1 MMNRI
6 LDVRRRFAA
15 LCAAAFVLAA
25 AASPSLAQAPSA
37 AFAPTVIDDP
47 SVAQRY
53 AQTITADELA
63 AHLYVFASDYF
74 EGREATAPGQKLAAK
89 YLASQYRLTGLTP
102 MGTFQTDDERDLKR
116 YLQPFTV
123 YGNELEAADLEVIVN
138 GESVARTEFGLG
150 RHDGSSYL
158 MFGTIPDVRAEVVFA
173 GYGISD
179 GAYDDF
185 AALSDAGVSSAGKW
199 LLVLGGEPTDAEGN
213 SLLSEDGELTTWSE
227 SLWSKFRA
235 ASASG
240 QVLGILI
247 VDDLGSQQ
255 QDLAE
260 TARRQAEAL
269 EVQVGSISL
278 SVDGP
283 QRAFPPVHAI
293 SSEVANAIL
302 QPTGRRIDD
311 IKTEIDASFSPTVFA
326 VPNVEVSSTIR
337 NKSVPLVTEN
347 VIAAVE
353 GVDPAL
359 KHEFIVLTS
368 HYDHVGIDPTLDGD
382 QIFNGADDDG
392 SGTVSLLEIA
402 QAFQKAREDGYGPR
416 RSILFLNV
424 SAEEKG
430 LLGSRY
436 YSDFEPV
443 VPLDNTVANLNID
456 MIGRHDPT
464 YPGETTDYVYI
475 IGGNLISDDIHE
487 VNDNVNELLATGIEL
502 SERFNAP
509 DDPNQFYRR
518 SDHWNFAKH
527 NIPFIFYF
535 TGTHEDYH
543 GVGDEPHKVDY
554 ERMEKIARL
563 IFGTTWQLANQDE
576 RPQVSGPGFN

>member
-527 NIPFIFYF
+527 NVPFIFYF

>member
-53 AQTITADELA
+53 AETITADELA

-74 EGREATAPGQKLAAK
+74 EGREATARGQKLAAK

-102 MGTFQTDDERDLKR
+102 MGTVQTDDERDLKR

-123 YGNELEAADLEVIVN
+123 YGNDLEAADLEVIVN

-150 RHDGSSYL
+150 RHNGSSYL

-185 AALSDAGVSSAGKW
+185 AALSEAGISSAGKW

-213 SLLSEDGELTTWSE
+213 SLLSDDGELTTWSE
-227 SLWSKFRA
+227 NLWSKFRA
-235 ASASG
+235 ASTSG

-247 VDDLGSQQ
+247 VDDLGPQQ

-278 SVDGP
+278 SEDGP
-283 QRAFPPVHAI
+283 RRAFPPVHAI

-311 IKTEIDASFSPTVFA
+311 IKSEIDASFSPSVFA

-359 KHEFIVLTS
+359 KHEFIVLTA
-368 HYDHVGIDPTLDGD
+368 HYDHVGVDPTLDGD

-392 SGTVSLLEIA
+392 SGTVTLLEIA

-416 RSILFLNV
+416 RSVLFLTV

-443 VPLDNTVANLNID
+443 VPLENTVANLNID

-487 VNDNVNELLATGIEL
+487 VNDNVNDLLATGIEL
-502 SERFNAP
+502 SDRFNAP

>member
-1 MMNRI
+1 MMYRM
-6 LDVRRRFAA
+6 LSVRHRLAS
-15 LCAAAFVLAA
+15 LAA
-25 AASPSLAQAPSA
+25 AALVLAAFTTPALAQAPTA
-37 AFAPTVIDDP
+37 EFAPTVIDDP
-47 SVAQRY
+47 RVAQRY
-53 AQTITADELA
+53 AETITADELA

-74 EGREATAPGQKLAAK
+74 EGREATARGQKLAAK

-102 MGTFQTDDERDLKR
+102 MGSIQSDDERDLRR

-123 YGNELEAADLEVIVN
+123 YGNELEAADLDVLVD
-138 GESVARTEFGLG
+138 GRSVARGEFGLG
-150 RHDGSSYL
+150 RANGSSHL
-158 MFGTIPDVRAEVVFA
+158 MFGTIPDVQAEVVFA

-185 AALSDAGVSSAGKW
+185 AALSEAGVSSAGKW
-199 LLVLGGEPTDAEGN
+199 LLVLGGEPTNSEGR
-213 SLLSEDGELTTWSE
+213 SLLSDDGEPTTWSE

-235 ASASG
+235 ASVSG

-247 VDDLGSQQ
+247 VDDLAHDGR
-255 QDLAE
+255 DFADA
-260 TARRQAEAL
+260 ARRAAEAL

-278 SVDGP
+278 SETGP

-293 SSEVANAIL
+293 SSELANAIL
-302 QPTGRRIDD
+302 QPAGRTVEEL
-311 IKTEIDASFSPTVFA
+311 KAEIDASFTPTVFS
-326 VPNVEVSSTIR
+326 VPNVEVASTIR
-337 NKSVPLVTEN
+337 NSTVPLVTEN

-359 KHEFIVLTS
+359 KHEYIVLTS
-368 HYDHVGIDPTLDGD
+368 HYDHVGIDPTLEGD

-392 SGTVSLLEIA
+392 SGTVALLEIA
-402 QAFQKAREDGYGPR
+402 QAFQQAREDGYGPR

-424 SAEEKG
+424 TAEEKG

-436 YSDFEPV
+436 YSDVEPM

-487 VNDNVNELLATGIEL
+487 VNDRVNDLLHTGIEL
-502 SERFNAP
+502 SDRFNAP

-543 GVGDEPHKVDY
+543 GVGDEPDKVDY
-554 ERMEKIARL
+554 ERMEQISRL
-563 IFGTTWQLANQDE
+563 IFGTTWQLANQDQ